1 MKTKVIV
8 PAVLGAALL
17 LMVVLLFAGKETP
30 EPPRALPKVDP
41 VEAVIDAVEPPP
53 PAAREMA
60 EVRKPERECL
70 DCHRYA
76 NINTNEGVLAANAMC
91 NECHAKADCTRKV
104 DGRTVSLQV
113 TPEEIDGYP
122 HQYVA
127 CVQCHADV
135 ARSPHRTETGAACD
149 ACHSVHGE
157 RTAHAPH
164 LRVDCQACHRRG
176 EAVRLD
182 PVDHRVKLA
191 AVDAR
196 GNPVDRTDH
205 RLAEA
210 DAEEACRKCH
220 RADNGVGA
228 PAAILPAK
236 SVLCILCHP
245 APLALGHP
253 LFALALL
260 IFIAGVFLTVR
271 FWLQGSVEGEE
282 RSMHRKIDLG
292 SEAVWRTIFSRKFFS
307 MLKVFFLD
315 ILLQRRIL
323 KESVA
328 RWSVHSLI
336 YLAILGRFALS
347 LFTGARF
354 WFDPEN
360 PVALALMDKNHG
372 FTGFIHDLLGLFI
385 LAGIVWVVI
394 RRFVVKPDHVT
405 TEIEDNVAVALIGLL
420 VGFGF
425 IAEGVRITATQI
437 PPEVGIHAFV
447 GYFLSQLFGLSE
459 WNWPRVYPYLWWI
472 HALLGAGF
480 VAYLP
485 FGKMRH
491 MFNTPLTYLIEH
503 VSGVK
508 REKRV

>member
-1 MKTKVIV
+1 
-8 PAVLGAALL
+8 
-17 LMVVLLFAGKETP
+17 
-30 EPPRALPKVDP
+30 
-41 VEAVIDAVEPPP
+41 
-53 PAAREMA
+53 
-60 EVRKPERECL
+60 
-70 DCHRYA
+70 
-76 NINTNEGVLAANAMC
+76 
-91 NECHAKADCTRKV
+91 
-104 DGRTVSLQV
+104 
-113 TPEEIDGYP
+113 
-122 HQYVA
+122 
-127 CVQCHADV
+127 
-135 ARSPHRTETGAACD
+135 
-149 ACHSVHGE
+149 
-157 RTAHAPH
+157 
-164 LRVDCQACHRRG
+164 
-176 EAVRLD
+176 
-182 PVDHRVKLA
+182 
-191 AVDAR
+191 
-196 GNPVDRTDH
+196 
-205 RLAEA
+205 
-210 DAEEACRKCH
+210 
-220 RADNGVGA
+220 
-228 PAAILPAK
+228 
-236 SVLCILCHP
+236 
-245 APLALGHP
+245 
-253 LFALALL
+253 
-260 IFIAGVFLTVR
+260 
-271 FWLQGSVEGEE
+271 
-282 RSMHRKIDLG
+282 MHRKIDLG